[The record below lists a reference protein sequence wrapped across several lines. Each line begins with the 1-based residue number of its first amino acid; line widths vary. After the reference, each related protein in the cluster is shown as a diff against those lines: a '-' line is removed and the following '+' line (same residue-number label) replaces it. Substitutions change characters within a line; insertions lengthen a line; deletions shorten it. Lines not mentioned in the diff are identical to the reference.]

1 MKYIYPALIIK
12 EKDGFIVKFP
22 DLDDVFTDGNTLE
35 EAYKNAEDVLNLML
49 WDMEEDNSVI
59 PKPSSIDDI
68 KVPENST
75 VALVK
80 ADTLEYRKANDTK
93 SVRKNVSIP
102 SWLNTLATSK
112 NINFSNLLQNALMH
126 ELGVDNK

>member
-1 MKYIYPALIIK
+1 
-12 EKDGFIVKFP
+12 
-22 DLDDVFTDGNTLE
+22 
-35 EAYKNAEDVLNLML
+35 
-49 WDMEEDNSVI
+49 MEEDNSVI